1 MKKIIL
7 ITCLS
12 IICILSLHAQMLKQ
26 GNRWNDEKKICLIK
40 KCAMCTG
47 CNITTISYFIG
58 KDTLYNNKPYKI
70 LFDTSYGGPDTLNF
84 VKQVTKIYCFIREEN
99 NKIYYIPRR
108 AMNNIEYLLYDFNL
122 KKDSVF
128 VLKNNIINNDTFKVT
143 AVDSIIYSGI
153 KRLTIHL
160 SGKYG
165 SMDWIEGVGT
175 KKGLLYNNSA
185 EFLLCFYENNV
196 LKYKLD
202 SNLSCMEVSFFTSV
216 NELKNINQIK
226 VFPNPAEDLLN
237 VRSSQI
243 IEQAELY
250 DIYGN
255 KLEFITP
262 KESNFNIN
270 LSGIAKGI
278 YLLKLNTA
286 ENVSITKVSKH

>member
-1 MKKIIL
+1 M
-7 ITCLS
+7 
-12 IICILSLHAQMLKQ
+12 
-26 GNRWNDEKKICLIK
+26 
-40 KCAMCTG
+40 
-47 CNITTISYFIG
+47 
-58 KDTLYNNKPYKI
+58 
-70 LFDTSYGGPDTLNF
+70 
-84 VKQVTKIYCFIREEN
+84 
-99 NKIYYIPRR
+99 
-108 AMNNIEYLLYDFNL
+108 
-122 KKDSVF
+122 
-128 VLKNNIINNDTFKVT
+128 KNNIINNDTFKVT